1 MVFLQRFF
9 LSFLHLTLYS
19 SFFFTVTT
27 QPTHNST
34 HPDTRLGQKQKEKGR
49 KTSNRPVDQT
59 RRRKFNA
66 FHNSQLPIEAT
77 DARRCSRTARRMQL
91 SQSSSSSIYPPHR
104 APRRHRRHVC
114 TSPVHAGPPRLA
126 LAGRRAQA
134 APRSHQPRRP
144 RPLQIVPLSARPA
157 RHAGV
162 DRTTHVTI
170 ITRPNQ
176 QQLRLKQR

>member
-1 MVFLQRFF
+1 
-9 LSFLHLTLYS
+9 
-19 SFFFTVTT
+19 VTT

-77 DARRCSRTARRMQL
+77 DARRCSRTTRRMQL

-126 LAGRRAQA
+126 LAGHSTGSASLSPTAPPA
-134 APRSHQPRRP
+134 AATNST
-144 RPLQIVPLSARPA
+144 LSARPA

-170 ITRPNQ
+170 ITRPN
-176 QQLRLKQR
+176 